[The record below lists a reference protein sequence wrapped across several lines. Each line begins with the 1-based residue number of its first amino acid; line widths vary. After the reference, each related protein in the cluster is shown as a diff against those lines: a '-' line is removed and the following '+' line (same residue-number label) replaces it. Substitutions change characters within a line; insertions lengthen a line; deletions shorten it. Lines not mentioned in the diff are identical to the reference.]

1 MTKLSRREAVMRV
14 GLLMGGVLSAPA
26 LSLLNGCQPK
36 KNESTIEG
44 EVFAS
49 DQVTLITTVC
59 GLIIPTTNTP
69 GAIEAG
75 VPGFVTRVIAE
86 CYPEE
91 YIQRFKE
98 GLKEIDKEAENRYDG
113 SFLELSENEQLELLT
128 SIEKEGKS
136 VDKKLAVHEALH
148 MLKELTLVGYFT
160 SEIGA
165 TEALQYEHV
174 PGAYNGCMDMEP
186 NQKTW
191 ATS

>member
-1 MTKLSRREAVMRV
+1 MRV

-36 KNESTIEG
+36 KKESAIEG
-44 EVFAS
+44 EVFSS
-49 DQVTLITTVC
+49 DQATLITTVC

-75 VPGFVTRVIAE
+75 VPEFVMRSIAD
-86 CYPEE
+86 CYPED

-98 GLKEIDKEAENRYDG
+98 GLNEFDKEAGNRFDG

-128 SIEKEGKS
+128 SLEKEGKS
-136 VDKKLAVHEALH
+136 TSEKLSVHEALH

-165 TEALQYEHV
+165 TQALQYDHV
-174 PGAYNGCMDMEP
+174 PGAYDACMDMEP
-186 NQKTW
+186 GQKTW